1 MSVAVLESH
10 NGLSAFYCT
19 GSNTAF
25 GPVFQSAEEAEAFR
39 QSLELDPRYY
49 TEAELQ
55 RKYELFAQESVC
67 ACGEV
72 ADGKPGR
79 DEEELGAPL
88 NGYPLKDGN
97 KFVCNYCIKKQAKA
111 KAATA

>member
-1 MSVAVLESH
+1 MSVEVLESDK
-10 NGLSAFYCT
+10 GLSAFYCT

-25 GPVFQSAEEAEAFR
+25 GPVMRSAEEAEAFLKA
-39 QSLELDPRYY
+39 LEFDPRYY
-49 TEAELQ
+49 TDAELQ
-55 RKYELFAQESVC
+55 RKYYIFAQENVC

-88 NGYPLKDGN
+88 VGYPLKDGN
-97 KFVCNYCIKKQAKA
+97 KFVCRFCLKKQAKA